1 MPNVF
6 AQEHGKIFPITTT
19 PASYSLTNN
28 SFVEGNASS
37 GVRLVFVAPKTGMFN
52 VRFELPSGGDYN
64 VDKCTS
70 DEYFSCSGIFEV
82 YGTGTYSNRY
92 QTISATKGD
101 SVFYRIRQYSS
112 SYDTYLVDVSY
123 EVLATYTVRF
133 NGKDTSVLSGGYAYI
148 DARSLLSP
156 TKVFLNWK
164 RISGTGSFSD
174 STDVSTYFYPTS
186 DAELGIDTK
195 TVSAYALTDK
205 YKSYVYNTNG
215 YEKVSSAY
223 AVRTYFAATD
233 PSYYVLFVNSAH
245 SNYIYLFDSDSSF
258 TSASS
263 WSCSA
268 GVCRYAFYSAAGAK
282 KYFELY
288 QSYSSYSSDTVSAR
302 VEKTVKINSET
313 TGLGYVYI
321 GSSSLSYD
329 STHVVGDTVSIS
341 AEASPGYK
349 FDHWEKVSG
358 KCSILDTTA
367 ASAKVVLKGDC
378 RVEAVFVEGT
388 VYKITNKAKSYS
400 TANNYYSQSPYY
412 GVRFMFVAPD
422 DGAYAISFRG
432 ADTTELYSYTRY
444 SNSLFSSYDWSVS
457 SVSTKIDSVFMSKN
471 DTLFYLVNT
480 YSVADSLNIF
490 SVKYTSITSYKVTL
504 TSASKQCSTSVKS
517 DRVVGGARATYHG
530 YSNSGYRPNGFKIKS
545 GKGTFVDNLPNYATI
560 IVKSDLELELQCG
573 GANLIEITTKE
584 KYRTPNKDFY
594 EVDSTSGMRYVY
606 IAPTSSAY
614 AIRAKTKVSGS
625 SYFSGYFY
633 TYGADSTFYSYSNY
647 LIVSNSNPTQTFM
660 VTPTKG
666 ESIYFSMTP
675 YGSSYYDDSVAVYAI
690 KAAIVNV
697 AGNTKADT
705 IPIGDSLAI
714 SAIDA
719 VDTGYSF
726 VNWKISSGSGKFL
739 DSSKMSTIFIPSSD
753 SVNVTIKQKKGQ
765 IYQLTDKFSGF
776 TTYANGNKVPLS
788 GAIPYYYGVRTFYT
802 AKDTGAYV
810 LVTES
815 KKPWYYYDVQSD
827 STFNTYYTAGFTSTS
842 SSTRNTL
849 RYTFYVSVENTSNY
863 FLLKANG
870 DAYMKDSIW
879 AKVVKIAK
887 ITSDTVGGGYV
898 RMANSSY
905 DDYDY
910 SHIPG
915 DTIALQAWANS
926 DQRFDHWKMVS
937 GKCTVLDSTDRF
949 TKLVITG
956 DCKVRAYFRDG
967 IIYPVTATPTSYTTA
982 KDYYVGTPS
991 VGVYLSFQAPSAG
1004 TYAFVTSWANSNGSL
1019 AYYRS
1024 TDSTFGRYA
1033 TYNSF
1038 TGTYADTL
1046 VMDVGDKVYFKVQT
1060 NYASDSI
1067 VPFWISYATSKS
1079 ILTVSADSNGT
1090 ASPSQYNPAWIGPK
1104 YVVNASAYTGYRFD
1118 TWELVSGTASID
1130 DKRARS
1136 TFVAIKKQAEVR
1148 AHFKKGSVLSLSKKK
1163 KTFNFQTHYYS
1174 DASGSAVYFTWTPPD
1189 TSWYMVEIESAD
1201 GLAANWYE
1209 FGTDTSFLSSTGSY
1223 SVTPK
1228 AVNGNSAVFLFRPTD
1243 GDPLYWALVDSAN
1256 NIRDKDF
1263 SIKISDPYVLT
1274 VSSEPKGRVV
1284 PMGEVALFPGT
1295 DTVVSAVS
1303 YGGYVFDK
1311 WVRISGKV
1319 TIDDSTSTKTRVKP
1333 NTTTCEIQATYS
1345 IDLSTEPVLKI
1356 TDLDLSGFPGICAGV
1371 TVKDKNTDKSI
1382 AGLDSSDFVLFQDNK
1397 SLPMQVTSI
1406 QGVSG
1411 VSVAIVVDE
1420 SGSMRNT
1427 RIQQA
1432 QESIRKYIDE
1442 MSPFDRT
1449 AIIGFSGGSETTIHQ
1464 AMTSDK
1470 NLLYQ
1475 AVDRLKADGL
1485 TNICTGTYRGLE
1497 QIVGETNPTAVIVF
1511 SDGLVEGGE
1520 IYYKDDVVNYA
1531 KGLNT
1536 VVHSIAIGTDIRDP
1550 LEAMANETGGTY
1562 TFAPTADQLAAI
1574 YISIRNSVQAKYTIC
1589 FQSPD
1594 TIMNGDEHE
1603 VIIKTKFLNKT
1614 ATDTAYWD
1622 ERFMPPVIKLTKNT
1636 KKLIGVKQ
1644 KEGDS
1649 LEIKVYVSS
1658 VDSLASVIVYTRVS
1672 SPNASATYTAHP
1684 MTHVKDSLWSYV
1696 VPGYNAI
1703 APGIDFYVIAT
1714 NVSGLVGKSPQVP
1727 TPSNEP
1733 YTIPIGGEAPEIEF
1747 MSVSCVDTIGGK
1759 GELMFTITDD
1769 DGISKARIYYRSVG
1783 SVLFTDKKISRVDK
1797 KSNDWS
1803 VLLPASAFD
1812 SDELEFY
1819 VRAIDKKGVS
1829 ARWEK
1834 FSNTFVEACRDSNAI
1849 AAEVK
1854 DSIWIRNGEK
1864 DTLKITR
1871 LTEKI
1876 SLSLITEDFT
1886 SRRDSVTASLSCLV
1900 SGDVESNIMLM
1911 EVRSGY
1917 YETKE
1922 PIEKN
1927 EYGVKK
1933 NDGKI
1938 SCAATDTLVA
1948 TYKDPL
1954 YGTIARDS
1962 VAIGDDVPLV
1972 YQFMDSKC
1980 KEDLDSVRTSTSA
1993 DYCLKI
1999 QAPSPSLYIADTLKL
2014 LLFTDQGDT
2023 IRVEAIETDDYSK
2036 EYVYKGSF
2044 YFVEDSASLKDSL
2057 LDAVLDLDTTFNR
2070 VVIQGGTT
2078 SDKSKLRKRDSLV
2091 VYTNYVAAD
2100 FAEIYDLDL
2109 DGKADSIRIHFKKP
2123 LKKKVASIDTVYWNA
2138 AHGPWTNVESSKIRI
2153 TEDSSWAEARVRK
2166 PFKYGL
2172 TAIDTAAPPYLRVTK
2187 TKSEFSQKTM
2197 LRDMIGAVPVKAVK
2211 RPGQISMEE
2220 YLDASEDV
2228 APDTLVIT
2236 MSEGI
2241 TNTGK
2246 KNAWKDLFRYSKTCK
2261 DTVYSP
2267 VRSKVDPIVD
2277 SAGLVW
2283 KFVLA
2288 DYAIMKDN
2296 CITTNPK
2303 ATFVD
2308 AEGNSMGRGGV
2319 EVEGRDET
2327 VYLYEVSAV
2336 EPVHGSSK
2344 KHKKQ
2349 KWIPQGGDSWEEV
2362 PDSLTVVK
2370 IVSVAPYE
2378 ADIYIYDNLANVVTN
2393 MKQKFGYNGE
2403 MDSKIRGNDKNRA
2416 KIGYLSWNHRSNKER
2431 KVGTGVYIWRIDFKF
2446 KDGHTEYRIL
2456 KTGYMRR
2463 E

>member
-1 MPNVF
+1 MQNVF
-6 AQEHGKIFPITTT
+6 AQEHGKVFPITTT
-19 PASYSLTNN
+19 ATSYTLTDN
-28 SFVEGNASS
+28 SFVDGNASS

-52 VRFELPSGGDYN
+52 VRFELPSGGDYY

-70 DEYFSCSGIFEV
+70 DAYSSCSNIFEV

-148 DARSLLSP
+148 DARSLLNP
-156 TKVFLNWK
+156 TKFFLNWK

-186 DAELGIDTK
+186 DAELSIDTK
-195 TVSAYALTDK
+195 TVSLYALTDK

-341 AEASPGYK
+341 AEASSGYK

-358 KCSILDTTA
+358 SCSILDT
-367 ASAKVVLKGDC
+367 ASMLTKVVLKGDC

-388 VYKITNKAKSYS
+388 IYKITNKAKSYS
-400 TANNYYSQSPYY
+400 TANNYYSQSPSY

-422 DGAYAISFRG
+422 DGAYAVSFRG
-432 ADTTELYSYTRY
+432 ADTTERY
-444 SNSLFSSYDWSVS
+444 SFLRYPNSQFSSYDWSVS
-457 SVSTKIDSVFMSKN
+457 NVSTKIDSVFLSKN
-471 DTLFYLVNT
+471 DTVFYIVKT
-480 YSVADSLNIF
+480 YYAADSLNIF

-517 DRVVGGARATYHG
+517 DRVVGGARATYYG

-545 GKGTFVDNLPNYATI
+545 GKGSFVDSLPNYATI
-560 IVKSDLELELQCG
+560 TVKSDLELELQCG

-625 SYFSGYFY
+625 SYFQGYFY
-633 TYGADSTFYSYSNY
+633 SYGADSTFSSYSNY
-647 LIVSNSNPTQTFM
+647 LLVSSSNPTQTYM

-666 ESIYFSMTP
+666 ESIYFSMIP
-675 YGSSYYDDSVAVYAI
+675 YGNSYYDDSVAVYAI

-697 AGNTKADT
+697 EGYTKTDT

-714 SAIDA
+714 SAINA
-719 VDTGYSF
+719 VDTGYNF
-726 VNWKISSGSGKFL
+726 VGWKTSTGSGKFL
-739 DSSKMSTIFIPSSD
+739 DSSKMMTFFIPSSD

-776 TTYANGNKVPLS
+776 TTYANGSRVPLS
-788 GAIPYYYGVRTFYT
+788 GVIPYYYGVRTFYT
-802 AKDTGAYV
+802 AKDTGTYV

-815 KKPWYYYDVQSD
+815 KSPWYYYDVMTD
-827 STFNTYYTAGFTSTS
+827 STFDSYYNANYVSTS

-849 RYTFYVSVENTSNY
+849 RYIFNISTPNTTNY

-870 DAYMKDSIW
+870 ESYMKDSIW
-879 AKVVKIAK
+879 AKVVKVAK

-905 DDYDY
+905 AYDY

-915 DTIALQAWANS
+915 DTIALDAWANS
-926 DQRFDHWKMVS
+926 NQRFDHWKMVS
-937 GKCTVLDSTDRF
+937 GSCRILDSTDRF
-949 TKLVITG
+949 TKLIITG
-956 DCKVRAYFRDG
+956 DCKVKAYFRDG
-967 IIYPVTATPTSYTTA
+967 IIYPVTATPTSYSTA
-982 KDYYVGTPS
+982 MDYYVYAPS
-991 VGVYLSFQAPSAG
+991 QGVYLSFQAPSAG
-1004 TYAFVTSWANSNGSL
+1004 TYAFVTSWTNSYSNL
-1019 AYYRS
+1019 LYYRS
-1024 TDSTFGRYA
+1024 TDSTFGSYDA
-1033 TYNSF
+1033 YNSF
-1038 TGTYADTL
+1038 RGTNVDTL
-1046 VMDVGDKVYFKVQT
+1046 VMDVGDKVYFKMQT
-1060 NYASDSI
+1060 SYATDSI

-1079 ILTVSADSNGT
+1079 ILTVSADSNGS

-1118 TWELVSGTASID
+1118 TWELISGTASID
-1130 DKRARS
+1130 DKKARS

-1148 AHFKKGSVLSLSKKK
+1148 AHFKKGAVHSITKKK

-1174 DASGSAVYFTWTPPD
+1174 DASGSAVYFTWAPPD

-1228 AVNGNSAVFLFRPTD
+1228 AVSGNSAVFLFRSTD
-1243 GDPLYWALVDSAN
+1243 GEPLYWALVDSASGIQN
-1256 NIRDKDF
+1256 KDF

-1284 PMGEVALFPGT
+1284 PAGEVALFPGT
-1295 DTVVSAVS
+1295 DTVVSAIS
-1303 YGGYVFDK
+1303 YGGYIFDK
-1311 WVRISGKV
+1311 WVKISGKV
-1319 TIDDSTSTKTRVKP
+1319 TIDDSMSTKTRVKP
-1333 NTTTCEIQATYS
+1333 NSTICEIKATYS

-1371 TVKDKNTDKSI
+1371 SVKDKNTDKSI

-1420 SGSMRNT
+1420 SGSMSGT
-1427 RIQQA
+1427 RLTQA
-1432 QESIRKYIDE
+1432 KESIRQYIDE

-1449 AIIGFSGGSETTIHQ
+1449 AIVGFSGETKTTVHQ
-1464 AMTSDK
+1464 TMTSDK

-1475 AVDRLKADGL
+1475 AVDRLDAYGL

-1520 IYYKDDVVNYA
+1520 VYYKDDVVSYA
-1531 KGLNT
+1531 KSLNT
-1536 VVHSIAIGTDIRDP
+1536 VVHSIAVGSDIRDP

-1562 TFAPTADQLAAI
+1562 TYAPTADQLAAI

-1594 TIMNGDEHE
+1594 TVMNGDEHE

-1622 ERFMPPVIKLTKNT
+1622 ENFMPPVIKLTKST

-1696 VPGYNAI
+1696 VPGYNAV
-1703 APGIDFYVIAT
+1703 APGIDFYVVAT
-1714 NVSGLVGKSPQVP
+1714 NISGLVGKSPQVP

-1733 YTIPIGGEAPEIEF
+1733 YTIPIGGNAPEIEF

-1759 GELMFTITDD
+1759 GELMFTITDT

-1783 SVLFTDKKISRVDK
+1783 GVLFTDKKISRIDK
-1797 KSNDWS
+1797 KSDDWS
-1803 VLLPASAFD
+1803 VSLPASVFS

-1834 FSNTFVEACRDSNAI
+1834 FSNTIVEACRDSNAVV
-1849 AAEVK
+1849 AEVK

-1864 DTLKITR
+1864 DTLEITR
-1871 LTEKI
+1871 LTDKI

-1900 SGDVESNIMLM
+1900 SGDVEDNIKLV
-1911 EVRSGY
+1911 EVRGGY

-1922 PIEKN
+1922 SIEKN
-1927 EYGVKK
+1927 EYSAKK

-1954 YGTIARDS
+1954 YGTFARDS
-1962 VAIGDDVPLV
+1962 VAIGEDVPLV

-2023 IRVEAIETDDYSK
+2023 IRVEAVETDDYSK

-2070 VVIQGGTT
+2070 VVIQGGVTA
-2078 SDKSKLRKRDSLV
+2078 DNSKLRNRDSLV

-2138 AHGPWTNVESSKIRI
+2138 AQGPWTDVDSKKIHI

-2197 LRDMIGAVPVKAVK
+2197 LRDMVGAVPVKAVK

-2246 KNAWKDLFRYSKTCK
+2246 KSAWKDLFRYSKTCK

-2267 VRSKVDPIVD
+2267 VRSKFDPIVD

-2327 VYLYEVSAV
+2327 VYLYEVSAAQ
-2336 EPVHGSSK
+2336 PVHGIG
-2344 KHKKQ
+2344 KKQ
-2349 KWIPQGGDSWEEV
+2349 KWIPQGGDSWEDV
-2362 PDSLTVVK
+2362 PDSLSVIKV
-2370 IVSVAPYE
+2370 VSVAPYE
-2378 ADIYIYDNLANVVTN
+2378 ANIYIYDNLANVVAN
-2393 MKQKFGYNGE
+2393 MKQKFGYDGE
-2403 MDSKIRGNDKNRA
+2403 MDSKVRGNDKNRA
-2416 KIGYLSWNHRSNKER
+2416 KIGYLSWNHRSNRDR

-2456 KTGYMRR
+2456 KTGYLRR